1 MDDSHNNIEQ
11 ERRQRYL
18 VRAMELYGSQ
28 PFETIT
34 NELVAQRLG
43 LSKSEFEALF
53 PSLSDLYFEGVKM
66 IKGELL
72 SIMTFPE
79 NKNFEQGL
87 GIVVRDFMT
96 YVAERPELFQVLLS
110 SGFRFEDRNNVHSL
124 VSETREEIVSR
135 ISSKMGL
142 PKDLPT
148 VRLLVQGSIGFVE
161 ATTLA
166 WMKQKDLHLEQVIQ
180 LVMGALKTSLVPLGN
195 MIPKGP

>member
-1 MDDSHNNIEQ
+1 
-11 ERRQRYL
+11 
-18 VRAMELYGSQ
+18 MELYGSQ
-28 PFETIT
+28 PFEAVT
-34 NELVAQRLG
+34 NELLAQRLG
-43 LSKSEFEALF
+43 LSESEFEALF

-66 IKGELL
+66 IKGEVL

-79 NKNFEQGL
+79 DKNFEQGL
-87 GIVVRDFMT
+87 GIVVRDFIT

-135 ISSKMGL
+135 ISGKMGL

-148 VRLLVQGSIGFVE
+148 VRLLIQGSIGFVE

-166 WMKQKDLHLEQVIQ
+166 WMKKKDLHLEQVIQ
-180 LVMGALKTSLVPLGN
+180 MVMGALKTSLVPLGN
-195 MIPKGP
+195 MIPKVP